1 MTKIVRYFKITTD
14 KGVIGWNFIFG
25 GVPTEEEVSVLKAAG
40 LRFSKVNRT
49 WYTTKEAQAEKIAR
63 AFNAPGLS
71 NYDDDNSPIISYN
84 DDNSP
89 KASENTPINKNE
101 NETPL
106 PIEANRLATNILS
119 TGVEKDNDEARNT
132 TEAVLSPTSD
142 GGNKSEGTGIDGGD
156 ERNGGG
162 DGSDGRV
169 TSDIVVDE
177 ELQNTIDQDTTS
189 QDAYTNTP
197 LLEDEHIEK
206 ESESKIGFNYAREKH
221 LLKNYN
227 SEEAEEHKGSR
238 LHRNIEA
245 LGALVDAQL
254 GKIDFLD
261 ADAFAKFQHRL
272 AGFSGW
278 GGIKDILQL
287 NSVFILNEG
296 PQKRSLT
303 ILENLF
309 NMLGADDKE
318 KALFKRMAVESTL
331 NAFYTERKIAEAIW
345 SVIKHLGFDGKG
357 ALPRILEP
365 SAGIGVFFDTMPAE
379 LRTNMQQNVFAVEKD
394 PITAKILTY
403 LYPNVVVK
411 ATGLEESELPNG
423 MFDLIISNIPFG
435 DFAVF
440 DKSYQIKGGGDND
453 RARAKSQRK
462 IQDYFFVKN
471 IDLLRDG
478 GIIAFITST
487 GTLNAKESDYMR
499 TFSNEQCNFLGA
511 IRLPS
516 STFEENGTSVV
527 TDIIFLQKR
536 GKNTIEI
543 ENPDFLTLEVINVKD
558 RSGELVP
565 ITTNRYFIDNPNFQI
580 GKTYI
585 GGLYENRLNVISL
598 LNIEEI
604 ADNIVEIG
612 ETFDQVYTPNNIG
625 NQKAYINV
633 APGKGRDNSVGV
645 RDGKICKYDRLA
657 DTWVDYS
664 DKVFS
669 TKTTQSEKDR
679 ILSLFS
685 HYEEVKISVM
695 EVLDEEL
702 KRSANKEH
710 LRIYRETLARDYDAF
725 VLAHGYLHSRKN
737 SVLLHDVDCG
747 LVFSIE
753 VWSTVSKEWVK
764 GDIFTRRTVSREDK
778 KAKDVEE
785 AILIGLD
792 ESGYII
798 PARIAE
804 LLGVSEENIEW
815 GEHAFFLQDGS
826 IIDRDTYLSGDIVDK
841 LEEATMLAKIDEK
854 YQRNVDALKAAMP
867 PKIGISNIVVNLGMR
882 WIDTSIY
889 TEFCKYLFNC
899 HPYKCRYG
907 VIYDKVADKYIV
919 SHPENKNATS
929 EDDST
934 WAAKKGNSRFMY
946 GHDILEHALNQKT
959 IIVKKEILDHNGK
972 PKLVLDEEAI
982 FIANEVR
989 TRMSEEFVKFVTS
1002 EAIYR
1007 KWIEQEYNR
1016 LFNRTVEHKGS
1027 TKYLTFSGANM
1038 TDIQLG
1044 TYREEAI
1051 RKIVTRNGGLVDHP
1065 VGAGKTIV
1073 MILSALKLLQLQKCR
1088 KIVFAVLKSTVG
1100 QIANDIMRFAPSL
1113 KILVPNE
1120 NDFSEKNRKEFV
1132 NKISTNVW
1140 DIVVLSHEQLGL
1152 IPDDPDMARSIIEN
1166 ELDIIAEELKYWSEQ
1181 KGGGQISKRIMTGL
1195 LKRQMNGHAK
1205 LNRLLSAKSDDNYL
1219 HFGKTGIDHIFVDE
1233 AHMFK
1238 NLQYFTRHSEVAGMG
1253 SSEGS
1258 MRAMGLYMAIA
1269 SLRKRFY
1276 NGEDKGV
1283 TFLSGTPITNSLI
1296 EMYTLMRYM
1305 IPSQLEKAG
1314 ITHLDA
1320 WLANFAIAS
1329 TDFEFDVTASL
1340 KMKLRFREFINV
1352 DRLVKYYTSFSDVRI
1367 AEKLPELQAKK
1378 PSIRGGAMTLVNVGI
1393 SCEQYEFM
1401 KAITRFL
1408 RVGDTNSISKYTK
1421 ITSKDATIAAKGLIA
1436 TNLAN
1441 KGSLDLRLCNKD
1453 LAEDFGNKLYKAIL
1467 YIASIYY
1474 QTTDQKGVQLVFC
1487 NIGVPNSE
1495 GRFSAYTFIKESLI
1509 KYLIPKDEIQF
1520 IHDYN
1525 SQIAKAKLYEA
1536 TRAGDVRIL
1545 LGSTE
1550 KLGTGVNVQDRV
1562 CAMHHLDLQWT
1573 PAALE
1578 QRNGRGIRQGNL
1590 YKKADENFSMP
1601 IFVYATT
1608 QTLDAYKFELLKIKQ
1623 TFIDQ
1628 IRDGSFVGNRIDE
1641 GDANSDDSGDSA
1653 RVSFA
1658 TFASVVSGDQ
1668 SIKKIAQL
1676 EQRIKKIE
1684 TKRNVLMQQQWA
1696 ESERIEE
1703 LNRDIENVDKYIVK
1717 LERQINELVRNNV
1730 FSGSLTTNNIKYEP
1744 IFSTIDSIKFN
1755 PNKNNSEIGAALA
1768 KAIKAN
1774 KPGSTIGYLGK
1785 APIIYKSAANWY
1797 GLELVLP
1804 NGNIKGREF
1813 LLHQITNKALYESL
1827 SRAISEININYEQ
1840 SQSRREILVM
1850 RRYSKGIGTTSTD
1863 IDSIN
1868 VEYAEL
1874 KEKLLEAQR
1883 DQAAKTKENANVE
1896 NESEY
1901 VNGDIVVNA
1910 LCREVLDDPIE
1921 YNPIDGPI
1929 EIYDYGKLP
1938 DISKFSEAPKPT
1950 MTVVPNTNTEIK
1962 KSKDDNNI
1970 EQIERRI
1977 AVFQRMAQYA
1987 DNEVKKKIELRIN
2000 VFRTM
2005 LKYAA

>member
-71 NYDDDNSPIISYN
+71 NYDYDNSPIISYN

-169 TSDIVVDE
+169 TSDIIVDE
-177 ELQNTIDQDTTS
+177 ESPNVVTDDIPLLEEQDTN
-189 QDAYTNTP
+189 DNTA
-197 LLEDEHIEK
+197 LLEDEYTYKTNELLTPF
-206 ESESKIGFNYAREKH
+206 ESARQKH
-221 LLKNYN
+221 LLKNYDGEQAKGH
-227 SEEAEEHKGSR
+227 SGSR
-238 LHRNIEA
+238 LRRNIKALEA
-245 LGALVDAQL
+245 LIDAKS
-254 GKIDFLD
+254 GKVDFLN
-261 ADAFAKFQHRL
+261 ADTFAEFQHTL

-278 GGIKDILQL
+278 GGIKEVLDVYKRWNFN
-287 NSVFILNEG
+287 NSDRAV
-296 PQKRSLT
+296 
-303 ILENLF
+303 LEELYELF
-309 NMLGADDKE
+309 NRLASNGIGFELLKSAE
-318 KALFKRMAVESTL
+318 LSTL
-331 NAFYTERKIAEAIW
+331 TAFYTNREVAKAVW
-345 SVIKHLGFDGKG
+345 SVIRHLGFDGKG
-357 ALPRILEP
+357 DLPRILEP
-365 SAGIGVFFDTMPAE
+365 SAGIGVFIDTMPAE
-379 LRTNMQQNVFAVEKD
+379 IKTKMLQNIFAVEKD
-394 PITAKILTY
+394 PITAEILTY

-411 ATGLEESELPNG
+411 GIGIEESGLPNS

-435 DFAVF
+435 EFAVV
-440 DKSYQIKGGGDND
+440 DSLYRRKGSSDND
-453 RARAKSQRK
+453 RARSKSQRK

-487 GTLNAKESDYMR
+487 GTMNAAESGYMR
-499 TFSNEQCNFLGA
+499 TFINEQCNFLGA

-516 STFEENGTSVV
+516 NTFNENGTSVV
-527 TDIIFLQKR
+527 TDLIFLQKR
-536 GKNTIEI
+536 GNNTITI
-543 ENPDFLTLEVINVKD
+543 ENPDFLTLEVINVKNK
-558 RSGELVP
+558 SGELVP
-565 ITTNRYFIDNPNFQI
+565 ITTNRYFIDNPSFQI
-580 GKTYI
+580 GETSV
-585 GGLYENRLNVISL
+585 GGLYENRLNVISP

-604 ADNIVEIG
+604 SANIVEIG
-612 ETFDQVYTPNNIG
+612 QRFDNVYRPSNNG
-625 NQKAYINV
+625 SQMPYV
-633 APGKGRDNSVGV
+633 AFADGKV
-645 RDGKICKYDRLA
+645 RDKTVGIYDGTISIYDRSKDL
-657 DTWVDYS
+657 WSDYS

-669 TKTTQSEKDR
+669 TRTKESDKHR
-679 ILSLFS
+679 IKSLFG
-685 HYEEVKISVM
+685 HYGVIKDTLI
-695 EVLDEEL
+695 EVLDREL
-702 KRSANKEH
+702 QEDTNNKTLDVLRKRLEK
-710 LRIYRETLARDYDAF
+710 DYDAF
-725 VLAHGYLHSRKN
+725 VLAHGNLHLRKN
-737 SVLLHDVDCG
+737 AVLLHDIDCG

-753 VWSTVSKEWVK
+753 VWNAVKGEWVK
-764 GDIFTRRTVSREDK
+764 GDIFSRRTLSKENK
-778 KAKDVEE
+778 KASNVEE

-792 ESGYII
+792 ESGFIV
-798 PARIAE
+798 PNRIAE
-804 LLGVSEENIEW
+804 LLGISVENIEW

-826 IIDRDTYLSGDIVDK
+826 IIDRETYLSGDILDK
-841 LEEATMLAKIDEK
+841 LEEATMLAEVDKK
-854 YQRNVDALKAAMP
+854 YQRNVDALTAAMP
-867 PKIGISNIVVNLGMR
+867 PRIGIANIVINIGMR
-882 WIDTSIY
+882 WISTDYYNS
-889 TEFCKYLFNC
+889 FCRYLFADRRNS
-899 HPYKCRYG
+899 KYG
-907 VIYDKVADKYIV
+907 VVYNKTTDEYIV
-919 SHPENKNATS
+919 TYPPLDRTS
-929 EDDST
+929 DGDAYF
-934 WAAKKGNSRFMY
+934 WAVKDEYNYSVMY
-946 GHDILEHALNQKT
+946 GHDLLEHALNQKV
-959 IIVKKEILDHNGK
+959 IVIKKEVPGDNGK
-972 PKLVLDEEAI
+972 PKLVLDEEAM
-982 FIANEVR
+982 FKANEILSKLSSAFVDFMTSKAERR
-989 TRMSEEFVKFVTS
+989 TWVEE
-1002 EAIYR
+1002 
-1007 KWIEQEYNR
+1007 EYNR
-1016 LFNRTVEHKGS
+1016 LFNRTVAHKGN
-1027 TKYLTFSGANM
+1027 TKYLTFRGANM
-1038 TDIQLG
+1038 SDIQLG

-1051 RKIVTRNGGLVDHP
+1051 LKIVTRNGGLVDHP

-1100 QIANDIMRFAPSL
+1100 QIANDIMRFAPNL

-1120 NDFSEKNRKEFV
+1120 GDFSEKKRKEFV

-1140 DIVVLSHEQLGL
+1140 DIIVLSHEQLGL
-1152 IPDDPDMARSIIEN
+1152 IPDDPSIAKRLIEKEIQLIED
-1166 ELDIIAEELKYWSEQ
+1166 ELIYWESQ
-1181 KGGGQISKRIMTGL
+1181 SGTPITRRLIKGLI
-1195 LKRQMNGHAK
+1195 KRQENGAAK
-1205 LNRLLSAKSDDNYL
+1205 LKTLLSAKSDDNYL
-1219 HFGKTGIDHIFVDE
+1219 HFGQTGIDHIFVDE

-1238 NLQYFTRHSEVAGMG
+1238 NLQYFTRHSNIAGMG
-1253 SSEGS
+1253 SSDGS
-1258 MRAMGLYMAIA
+1258 MRAMGLYTAIA
-1269 SLRKRFY
+1269 SLRERFY
-1276 NGEDKGV
+1276 DGKDMGV

-1305 IPSQLEKAG
+1305 IPSELARAG
-1314 ITHLDA
+1314 IDNLDS

-1329 TDFEFDVTASL
+1329 GDFEFDVTASL
-1340 KMKLRFREFINV
+1340 RMKLRFREFINV

-1590 YKKADENFSMP
+1590 FKKADKNFSMP

-1608 QTLDAYKFELLKIKQ
+1608 RTLDAYKFELLKLKQ

-1653 RVSFA
+1653 KVSFA

-1668 SIKKIAQL
+1668 SIKKIAKLSQQVKKL
-1676 EQRIKKIE
+1676 ETQRDVYKERKWAEEERIKNLDSEINSL
-1684 TKRNVLMQQQWA
+1684 TSDIDKREAIM
-1696 ESERIEE
+1696 
-1703 LNRDIENVDKYIVK
+1703 
-1717 LERQINELVRNNV
+1717 NELIKKNV
-1730 FSGSLTTNNIKYEP
+1730 FVKESDGSIKYDP
-1744 IFSTIDSIKFN
+1744 TFNTAHGIGGIKPKNSTDIGQ
-1755 PNKNNSEIGAALA
+1755 EIANAIEYT
-1768 KAIKAN
+1768 KA
-1774 KPGSTIGYLGK
+1774 GETIGYLSLT
-1785 APIIYKSAANWY
+1785 PIIYKKDGESFH
-1797 GLELVLP
+1797 LEIVLP
-1804 NGNIKGREF
+1804 SGNIMGRSF
-1813 LLHQITNKALYESL
+1813 SPTLSNKKEIYESI
-1827 SRAISEININYEQ
+1827 SRKLIDMNDYLKRQIN
-1840 SQSRREILVM
+1840 RKAILVGQ
-1850 RRYSKGIGTTSTD
+1850 RNAPRI
-1863 IDSIN
+1863 
-1868 VEYAEL
+1868 EL
-1874 KEKLLEAQR
+1874 KWDGEEAYNR
-1883 DQAAKTKENANVE
+1883 LKEELSEAHKEQAAKIKENANVE

-1938 DISKFSEAPKPT
+1938 DISKFSEVPKPT